1 MDSPED
7 RQRFTRRLEAFSD
20 IVFGFALAQSA
31 VALEVPK
38 TLADFGSHR
47 IELVYFVLTF
57 VLIAQFWLIHYRI
70 FHYVFAART
79 IDIVL
84 NFLLLGTVA
93 LLPYALRIW
102 IHFPDSVIGG
112 VAYALALG
120 GGFTLVTMLE
130 LRGLRGLTGA
140 MRQRWIGITMRHGM
154 AAAVFL
160 ISLALFP
167 LIGLSARYE
176 WALIGPGMLLVRRY
190 RSAQA
195 RAAAASPEA
204 GTAGTRSES

>member
-1 MDSPED
+1 MDSLED
-7 RQRFTRRLEAFSD
+7 RHRFARRLEAFSD

-38 TLADFGSHR
+38 TLADFGAHR
-47 IELVYFVLTF
+47 TELVYFVLTF

-70 FHYVFAART
+70 FHFVFAAKT
-79 IDIVL
+79 IDVVL
-84 NFLLLGTVA
+84 NFLLLGTIA

-102 IHFPDSVIGG
+102 IHFPETVIGA

-120 GGFTLVTMLE
+120 GGFALVTALE

-140 MRQRWIGITMRHGM
+140 MRERWIGITTRHGM

-176 WALIGPGMLLVRRY
+176 WAMIGPAMIILKRY

-195 RAAAASPEA
+195 RAAASSPEA

>member
-1 MDSPED
+1 VDSPED

-38 TLADFGSHR
+38 NLADFGSHR
-47 IELVYFVLTF
+47 TELVYFVITF

-70 FHYVFAART
+70 FHYVFLART
-79 IDIVL
+79 TDVVL

-102 IHFPDSVIGG
+102 IHFPETVIGG

-120 GGFTLVTMLE
+120 GGFTLVTVLE
-130 LRGLRGLTGA
+130 LRGMRGLTGA
-140 MRQRWIGITMRHGM
+140 MRQRWIGIVTRHGM

-160 ISLALFP
+160 ISLVLFP

-176 WALIGPGMLLVRRY
+176 WAMIGPGMVLAKRIS
-190 RSAQA
+190 RSTA
-195 RAAAASPEA
+195 RVA
-204 GTAGTRSES
+204 GTAPSRSES

>member
-7 RQRFTRRLEAFSD
+7 RRHFTRRLEAFSD

-38 TLADFGSHR
+38 NLSELGAHR
-47 IELVYFVLTF
+47 TELVYFAITF
-57 VLIAQFWLIHYRI
+57 VLIAQFWMIHYRI

-79 IDIVL
+79 ADVAL

-102 IHFPDSVIGG
+102 IHFPETVIGA

-120 GGFTLVTMLE
+120 AGFTLVTVLE
-130 LRGLRGLTGA
+130 IRGLRGLTGA
-140 MRQRWIGITMRHGM
+140 TRERWVGIVMRHGM
-154 AAAVFL
+154 AASVFL
-160 ISLALFP
+160 VSLALFP

-176 WALIGPGMLLVRRY
+176 WAMIGPGMMLVKRFRR
-190 RSAQA
+190 RAQA
-195 RAAAASPEA
+195 GLVQAS
-204 GTAGTRSES
+204 R

>member
-1 MDSPED
+1 VDSPED
-7 RQRFTRRLEAFSD
+7 RRHFTRRLEAFSD

-38 TLADFGSHR
+38 NLAELGAHR
-47 IELVYFVLTF
+47 AELVYFVLTF
-57 VLIAQFWLIHYRI
+57 VLIAQFWMIHYRI

-79 IDIVL
+79 PDVVL

-102 IHFPDSVIGG
+102 IRFPETVFGG

-120 GGFTLVTMLE
+120 GGFALVTALE
-130 LRGLRGLTGA
+130 IRGLHGLTGA
-140 MRQRWIGITMRHGM
+140 MRDRWIGIVTRHGM

-167 LIGLSARYE
+167 VIGLNARYE
-176 WALIGPGMLLVRRY
+176 WAMIGPAMILAKRLRR
-190 RSAQA
+190 
-195 RAAAASPEA
+195 
-204 GTAGTRSES
+204 TRVPA

>member
-1 MDSPED
+1 MLLAGGDAPED

-38 TLADFGSHR
+38 TLADLGSHR
-47 IELVYFVLTF
+47 VELVYFVLTF

-70 FHYVFAART
+70 FHYVFKART
-79 IDIVL
+79 ADVVL
-84 NFLLLGTVA
+84 NFLLLGTIA

-102 IHFPDSVIGG
+102 IRFPEAVIGG

-120 GGFTLVTMLE
+120 SGFGLVTLLE
-130 LRGLRGLTGA
+130 IRGLSDLTGA
-140 MRQRWIGITMRHGM
+140 ARQRWIGIALRHGI

-160 ISLALFP
+160 ISLVLFP
-167 LIGLSARYE
+167 LIGLGARYE
-176 WALIGPGMLLVRRY
+176 WALIGPGMMLAKRLGR
-190 RSAQA
+190 AQA
-195 RAAAASPEA
+195 APA
-204 GTAGTRSES
+204 GTASTRSES